1 MNDQPFDIMQ
11 GKYRIIE
18 SVGGGAMGEV
28 FKAEHIRMQK
38 MVAIKILHRNV
49 SDNAEIIERFKRE
62 ARAAAAIDHA
72 NICNVMDFDITDEG
86 DFYLVMEYL
95 EGDTLKKR
103 ISEKGSIPPNEAVFI
118 MQQLLSVLQC
128 AHDKGIVHRD
138 IKPENIA
145 LISKDG
151 TDDFVKLLD
160 FGIAHEDA
168 SRQPDDDDDAI
179 KTKMGL
185 MYGTPEYIAPEQAN
199 GLEIDGRVDL
209 YACGII
215 LYEMLTGHVPFQSE
229 SFVNVIHQQI
239 FAPPPHILDT
249 KIEFADQFDSII
261 QKLLEKDK
269 EKRYKNATEVMNA
282 LRAIPLPP
290 FANFGNYNIVSS
302 ATASDDIINYDALSK
317 KSAEMISKARD
328 MAQKSIS
335 QFENSELKVQ
345 SDKFISQIPKSV
357 RILFIATISLILLLS
372 AILIFSPEKELQL
385 IEIAKEQENLIIPE
399 LKKIKNI
406 QPYIYDSSF
415 APLTDET
422 LKKDPNIIKAF
433 DYYQK
438 KNEQLC
444 YDYLAMVESR
454 YPKHPNY
461 LRFKL
466 QAEAMLVRVKQKSA
480 AKDSQFVD
488 DLMLNMEKD
497 FAKLA
502 ILVPDAAKN
511 EAVIE
516 ALQFIFPDNKKANWE
531 IPDWSAFD
539 QNKLAI
545 AMAWAILYSPY
556 DQYETRK
563 KRMFET
569 YDALEDKSLP
579 EWQKQMLE
587 VWRLDKDKCKARYEI
602 VFDILNLHV
611 NKIELYDGV
620 LYPLYKC
627 LRLDIKN
634 EYKRYQCKANFLQ
647 SRDCNYCMKSWI
659 IQGYETWTELKN
671 TGHLE
676 NATLDFLP
684 PKEES

>member
-38 MVAIKILHRNV
+38 VVAIKILHRNV
-49 SDNAEIIERFKRE
+49 SDNTEIIERFKRE

-103 ISEKGSIPPNEAVFI
+103 ISEKGTIPPNEAVFI
-118 MQQLLSVLQC
+118 MLQLLSVLQC
-128 AHDKGIVHRD
+128 AHEKGIVHRD

-151 TDDFVKLLD
+151 TNDFVKLLD

-249 KIEFADQFDSII
+249 KIDFANQFDIII

-269 EKRYKNATEVMNA
+269 EKRYHNPSEVIEA
-282 LRAIPLPP
+282 LRSIPLHP
-290 FANFGNYNIVSS
+290 FANSGNYSPNSE
-302 ATASDDIINYDALSK
+302 DIINYEALSK

-357 RILFIATISLILLLS
+357 RVLFIATISLILLLS

-385 IEIAKEQENLIIPE
+385 IEIAKEHDNLIVPE
-399 LKKIKNI
+399 LKKNKNI
-406 QPYIYDSSF
+406 QPYIYDESF

-422 LKKDPNIIKAF
+422 LKNDPNILKAF

-444 YDYLAMVESR
+444 YDYLTMVETR
-454 YPKHPNY
+454 YAKHPNY
-461 LRFKL
+461 LRYKL
-466 QAEAMLVRVKQKSA
+466 QAAAMLVRAKQKTA
-480 AKDSQFVD
+480 AKDSKFVD
-488 DLMLNMEKD
+488 DLVLSMEID

-502 ILVPDAAKN
+502 MLVPDAAKN
-511 EAVIE
+511 EAVTE
-516 ALQFIFPDNKKANWE
+516 ALHLLFPDNKKSDWK
-531 IPDWSAFD
+531 IPDWAAFD
-539 QNKLAI
+539 QNKLAS

-569 YDALEDKSLP
+569 YDALENKSVP
-579 EWQKQMLE
+579 DWQKQMLE
-587 VWRLDKDKCKARYEI
+587 VWRLEKDKCKARYEI
-602 VFDILNLHV
+602 IFDILNQPV
-611 NKIELYDGV
+611 NKKDLYDGV
-620 LYPLYKC
+620 LSPLYKA
-627 LRLDIKN
+627 LRLNVKS
-634 EYKRYQCKANFLQ
+634 ESKRYQCKANFLQ
-647 SRDCNYCMKSWI
+647 FRDCNYCMKSWI
-659 IQGYETWTELKN
+659 IQGYEAWTELNN
-671 TGHLE
+671 TGNLE

-684 PKEES
+684 PKEEP